1 MLVTFPVCYNANDEG
16 QTSTNLRRPLPGH
29 VPRGLRDFRTS
40 TFILPHSPVRPS
52 VFRDQDHAR
61 FVPRPDARPGG
72 QVLHAR
78 RLQDGTRIEILQLP
92 LTESQ
97 QPTPDLTKSQG
108 RFMAVQREFLDP
120 ATIPHG
126 TFVTVT
132 GELTGSM
139 TLPLDETEYTYPVLD
154 IKDLRT
160 WVPDYSF
167 PRIRLTPYYSP
178 FWHPYWG
185 PYGRGYPY
193 FW

>member
-1 MLVTFPVCYNANDEG
+1 MRGKLPPIFGALFLGTFLAACATSEHQPSSSPTVPSGPAFSEIKTTPDSFRG
-16 QTSTNLRRPLPGH
+16 QTLVL
-29 VPRGLRDFRTS
+29 
-40 TFILPHSPVRPS
+40 
-52 VFRDQDHAR
+52 
-61 FVPRPDARPGG
+61 GG

-178 FWHPYWG
+178 SWHPYWG